1 MWRQRDGVASVL
13 DFDRLLSPIPGDCPA
28 GVALKEDYSPGS
40 PYYAIKDARSAAR
53 AAERSMIWGGD
64 DASGGDR
71 ADWRPV
77 VELGIEILAERS
89 KDLEVA
95 AWVTEALV
103 RRHGYAGLRDGF
115 RLLRALVENFWDDLY
130 PRPDEDGIQTRVAPL
145 TGLNGEEG
153 DGVLVGP
160 IANVPI
166 TKPGSYRAMSI
177 ADYRQAI
184 DLERIDDA
192 QKRQQRI
199 DHGGVSLPMFETAV
213 SETPL
218 EHFRDLRDDLRE
230 SIDEYQKLTS
240 VLEEKCGQDSRGYP
254 LAPPSSSIRNVLDEC
269 CEHLGN
275 ITNSSSRAKRW
286 RRRPRGSP
294 PARPRPAGA
303 AQAGGDTGRGVPIP
317 AANCRLLQADRA
329 AFARLLCAGTG
340 RALGKTATAGIA
352 QRIDRRPGFAGAT
365 VQARRHPVPG
375 EAIDRELEHVLF
387 PGTKPL
393 PPSEQESFAFNRLW
407 EITLWLRVSTRS

>member
-1 MWRQRDGVASVL
+1 MGSPSVL
-13 DFDRLLSPIPGDCPA
+13 DFDRLLSPIPGECPA

-64 DASGGDR
+64 DVSGGDR

-95 AWVTEALV
+95 AWLTEALV

-166 TKPGSYRAMSI
+166 TTPGSYRAMSI

-199 DHGGVSLPMFETAV
+199 DHGGVSLQMFETAV

-275 ITNSSSRAKRW
+275 VTKHLFPDEALA
-286 RRRPRGSP
+286 P
-294 PARPRPAGA
+294 PPDGQPAGA
-303 AQAGGDTGRGVPIP
+303 AAPAG
-317 AANCRLLQADRA
+317 AAKRVETREEAFQSLLQIA
-329 AFARLLCAGTG
+329 AFFKRTEPHSPVSY
-340 RALGKTATAGIA
+340 ALEQAVRWGK
-352 QRIDRRPGFAGAT
+352 
-365 VQARRHPVPG
+365 
-375 EAIDRELEHVLF
+375 L
-387 PGTKPL
+387 PL
-393 PPSEQESFAFNRLW
+393 PELLNELIADQGSREQLFKLVGIQSPEKP
-407 EITLWLRVSTRS
+407 